1 MNTIGLNLQE
11 ILLSNL
17 NPQSGRSQP
26 ISAQQDDQISIQFQ
40 LVWKN
45 GIAFTV
51 KGWPHFGW
59 FYVEKDS
66 QIVSPAYDYR
76 SIDERNLS
84 VMQHM
89 IDEIEAGK
97 YNHKKALKDKIRE
110 TIQNRQLSSFMNTTK
125 WRELIGAISEIKA
138 LPIKYKTIFEN
149 DCPQDFWTL
158 DGDELFLSMD
168 KALIEWFKIS
178 CTIEKQEYLGQ
189 LLKPKMSVVSVR
201 EEVESILKRF
211 SINYEYD
218 EKDNSLVI
226 YGYR

>member
-1 MNTIGLNLQE
+1 MNTIGQNLQE

-17 NPQSGRSQP
+17 NPQSGHSQP
-26 ISAQQDDQISIQFQ
+26 ISAQNDDQSSIQFQ

-51 KGWPHFGW
+51 RGWPHFGW
-59 FYVEKDS
+59 FYVEKDM
-66 QIVSPAYDYR
+66 QIVSPAYDYQK
-76 SIDERNLS
+76 IDERTLS

-97 YNHKKALKDKIRE
+97 YNHKKTLKDKIRE
-110 TIQNRQLSSFMNTTK
+110 TIQNRQLSSFMNNTK
-125 WRELIGAISEIKA
+125 WRELIGAISDIKA

-149 DCPQDFWTL
+149 YCPQDFWTL
-158 DGDELFLSMD
+158 AGDEFFLSMD

-189 LLKPKMSVVSVR
+189 LLMPKMSVVSVR
-201 EEVESILKRF
+201 AEVESILKRF
-211 SINYEYD
+211 SINYVYD
-218 EKDNSLVI
+218 ENDNSLVI

>member
-1 MNTIGLNLQE
+1 MNTIGQNLQE

-26 ISAQQDDQISIQFQ
+26 ISAQQDDQSSIHFQ

-51 KGWPHFGW
+51 RGWPHLGW

-76 SIDERNLS
+76 SIDERTLS

-97 YNHKKALKDKIRE
+97 YNHKKTLKDKIRE

-125 WRELIGAISEIKA
+125 WRELIGAISDSKA
-138 LPIKYKTIFEN
+138 LPIKYKNIFEN

-158 DGDELFLSMD
+158 DGDEYLLSMD

-178 CTIEKQEYLGQ
+178 CTIEKQEYMGL
-189 LLKPKMSVVSVR
+189 LLKPKMNVVRVR
-201 EEVESILKRF
+201 AEVESILKRF
-211 SINYEYD
+211 SINYVYD
-218 EKDNSLVI
+218 ENDNSLVI

>member
-1 MNTIGLNLQE
+1 MNTIGQNLQE
-11 ILLSNL
+11 ILLNNL
-17 NPQSGRSQP
+17 NPQSGWSQP
-26 ISAQQDDQISIQFQ
+26 ISAQNDDQSSIQFQ
-40 LVWKN
+40 LVWN

-51 KGWPHFGW
+51 RGWPHLGW

-76 SIDERNLS
+76 SIDERTLS

-97 YNHKKALKDKIRE
+97 YNHKKTLKDKIRE

-125 WRELIGAISEIKA
+125 WRELIGSISDIKA
-138 LPIKYKTIFEN
+138 LPIKYKNIFEN

-158 DGDELFLSMD
+158 DGDEYLLSMD
-168 KALIEWFKIS
+168 KSTIEWLRIS

-189 LLKPKMSVVSVR
+189 LLKPKMNVVRVR
-201 EEVESILKRF
+201 AEVESILKRF
-211 SINYEYD
+211 SINYVYD
-218 EKDNSLVI
+218 ENDNSLVI

>member
-1 MNTIGLNLQE
+1 MNTIGQNLPE
-11 ILLSNL
+11 ILLSTL
-17 NPQSGRSQP
+17 NPQSGHSQP
-26 ISAQQDDQISIQFQ
+26 ISAQQDDQSSIQFQ

-51 KGWPHFGW
+51 RGWPHFGW
-59 FYVEKDS
+59 FYVEKDM
-66 QIVSPAYDYR
+66 QIVSPAYDYQK
-76 SIDERNLS
+76 IDERTLS

-97 YNHKKALKDKIRE
+97 YNHKKTLKDKIRE
-110 TIQNRQLSSFMNTTK
+110 TIQNRQLSSFMNYTK
-125 WRELIGAISEIKA
+125 WRELIGAISEIKD

-158 DGDELFLSMD
+158 DGDEFFLSMD

-189 LLKPKMSVVSVR
+189 LLKPNMSVVSVR
-201 EEVESILKRF
+201 DEVEPILKRF
-211 SINYEYD
+211 SINYVYD
-218 EKDNSLVI
+218 ENDNSLVI